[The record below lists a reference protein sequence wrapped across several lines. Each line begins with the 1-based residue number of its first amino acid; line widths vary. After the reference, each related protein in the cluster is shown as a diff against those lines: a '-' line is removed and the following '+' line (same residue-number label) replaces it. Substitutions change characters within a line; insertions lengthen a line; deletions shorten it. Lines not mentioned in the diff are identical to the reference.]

1 MAKKQRKKK
10 KRDQLLISDANM
22 IVPIKTAISPDDF
35 NFRLR
40 RMTGDKKRYPP
51 EKDSLRRIKRV

>member
-22 IVPIKTAISPDDF
+22 IVPIKTEQSPDDI